1 MKMLIENNGKILE
14 EITLTPLQ
22 EKSLILLD
30 DNFLVYKINR
40 ILEFAVEQARQLYIK
55 EKSNDITEAELI
67 TLADEIEARKTIK
80 EEEEVKDV

>member
-1 MKMLIENNGKILE
+1 MKILIENNGKILE

-67 TLADEIEARKTIK
+67 TLADEIEARKEAENK
-80 EEEEVKDV
+80 EELNH

>member
-1 MKMLIENNGKILE
+1 MKILIENNGKILE

-40 ILEFAVEQARQLYIK
+40 ILDFAVEQAKQIYVK
-55 EKSNDITEAELI
+55 EKSSDITEAELI
-67 TLADEIEARKTIK
+67 TLADEIEARKVVENK
-80 EEEEVKDV
+80 EELNH